1 MIFENSPLPYSNA
14 LIQIKSL
21 INSEKFSFQIDCHD
35 SGTESDDLDS
45 EDFNERDMEL
55 SEYLYR

>member
-1 MIFENSPLPYSNA
+1 MKIVVKLWS
-14 LIQIKSL
+14 LIQYEYF
-21 INSEKFSFQIDCHD
+21 INSVNFPFQIDCHD
-35 SGTESDDLDS
+35 SGTESDGDLDS